1 MMDVITL
8 KGLEFFGHHGAY
20 EQERTRGQT
29 FRLDVK
35 IEADLQEACVSDN
48 IEDTVDYSHVVDIAR
63 KLVEGPPYLLLES
76 LAGSLSDH
84 LLKLPRVN
92 AVSVK
97 IMKPNVDLNN
107 GKIDYA
113 SVSIH
118 RSNKV

>member
-1 MMDVITL
+1 MDVITL
-8 KGLEFFGHHGAY
+8 KGLEFFGHHGVY
-20 EQERTRGQT
+20 NQERIDGQI

-35 IEADLQEACVSDN
+35 IEADLQKASVSDN
-48 IEDTVDYSHVVDIAR
+48 IEHTVDYSHVVDVIR
-63 KLVEGPPYLLLES
+63 KLVEGPPYSLLEA

-84 LLKLPRVN
+84 LLELPFVE
-92 AVSVK
+92 AVSIK

-118 RSNKV
+118 RSNRV

>member
-1 MMDVITL
+1 MDVITL
-8 KGLEFFGHHGAY
+8 KGLEFFGHHGVY
-20 EQERTRGQT
+20 KQEQIDGQI

-35 IEADLQEACVSDN
+35 IEVDLQKASVSDN
-48 IEDTVDYSHVVDIAR
+48 IEHTVDYSHIVDVIR
-63 KLVEGPPYLLLES
+63 KLVEGPPYSLLEA

-84 LLKLPRVN
+84 LLELPLVET
-92 AVSVK
+92 VSIK

-118 RSNKV
+118 RGNSV